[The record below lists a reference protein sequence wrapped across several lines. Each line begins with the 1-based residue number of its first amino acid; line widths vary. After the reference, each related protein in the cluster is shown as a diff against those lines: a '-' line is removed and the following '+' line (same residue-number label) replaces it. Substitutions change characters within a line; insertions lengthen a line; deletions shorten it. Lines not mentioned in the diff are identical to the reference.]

1 VDNAAELSAADRAL
15 LIQPPGLTSA
25 KELLRIATT
34 PQQQAAAPLPAG
46 AVMTAPS
53 DGLGE
58 DRPEGQAGASWGSK
72 SFLLVWA
79 DTAEPVRLTPSVLLA
94 HLILCSR
101 RVCSC
106 SACMHCH
113 VAAAAWAFAFPDACL
128 SSACLP
134 ARQCVL
140 IRLPLAAQ
148 TLEQSSGTSTACM
161 LMTTN
166 AQHSKSL
173 VYACLLSAPQ
183 YAICSMPCIVPKSNL
198 SPSNTGA
205 IAVCC
210 QVTQVLLVCRKQA
223 CSCAWHLAWATVR
236 WETTWPVC
244 SSSSGAVDTGTLS
257 HQLHSFT
264 SLFGPDPFQAMAHVK
279 QVAAARCTSAR
290 NNSACL
296 QSQ

>member
-113 VAAAAWAFAFPDACL
+113 IASAAWHLPFLCMGICLSSAWAFAFPDACL

-134 ARQCVL
+134 AHYCL
-140 IRLPLAAQ
+140 LTGLPLAAQ
-148 TLEQSSGTSTACM
+148 TL
-161 LMTTN
+161 N
-166 AQHSKSL
+166 
-173 VYACLLSAPQ
+173 
-183 YAICSMPCIVPKSNL
+183 
-198 SPSNTGA
+198 
-205 IAVCC
+205 
-210 QVTQVLLVCRKQA
+210 
-223 CSCAWHLAWATVR
+223 
-236 WETTWPVC
+236 
-244 SSSSGAVDTGTLS
+244 
-257 HQLHSFT
+257 
-264 SLFGPDPFQAMAHVK
+264 
-279 QVAAARCTSAR
+279 
-290 NNSACL
+290 
-296 QSQ
+296 

>member
-1 VDNAAELSAADRAL
+1 MDNAAELSAADRAL

-106 SACMHCH
+106 SACIHCH
-113 VAAAAWAFAFPDACL
+113 TA
-128 SSACLP
+128 SA
-134 ARQCVL
+134 
-140 IRLPLAAQ
+140 
-148 TLEQSSGTSTACM
+148 
-161 LMTTN
+161 
-166 AQHSKSL
+166 
-173 VYACLLSAPQ
+173 
-183 YAICSMPCIVPKSNL
+183 
-198 SPSNTGA
+198 
-205 IAVCC
+205 
-210 QVTQVLLVCRKQA
+210 
-223 CSCAWHLAWATVR
+223 AWHLPFLMLAF
-236 WETTWPVC
+236 PVHGHLPFLMLAFRVLAC
-244 SSSSGAVDTGTLS
+244 QPTAV
-257 HQLHSFT
+257 
-264 SLFGPDPFQAMAHVK
+264 
-279 QVAAARCTSAR
+279 C
-290 NNSACL
+290 
-296 QSQ
+296 